1 VSLNAEHVSHE
12 RAAILA
18 RMREEVAAI
27 CAEAPRVW
35 RHCLAQARSMSAPPV
50 MTVVTGCGDSN
61 YAGLAARQALEGMLG
76 RPVIAWPAMDVA
88 SYPSRVLGEAL
99 LIAVS
104 VSGKV
109 GRTIDAVTA
118 HNRRGRTTFAVTAYG
133 DSDLAQAADGVV
145 ATGVRGTPG
154 PVPGT
159 ASYVASILGLLAFG
173 AAQTGRDDVA
183 AEVSSLLVE
192 LPGLLQRTTEFCRE
206 AVCGVQEPVFA
217 VGSGPDWGTANFA
230 TAKLL
235 EAAGAVSVPQDLEE
249 WAHEQYFA
257 TGEGRTVLA
266 FGHDDAA
273 QAGARQ
279 VTEMVAAVG
288 GRTIGI
294 GRDLGPAAYRALRLP
309 EAPPGLS
316 PLLTWLPAAV
326 FALEFA
332 EYHRRVPFGL
342 DRAGRM
348 QTVDKN
354 IFVAS
359 PSRA

>member
-1 VSLNAEHVSHE
+1 VSLNTDYVSHE
-12 RAAILA
+12 KSAILA
-18 RMREEVAAI
+18 RMREEISAI
-27 CAEAPRVW
+27 CTEAPQVW
-35 RHCLAQARSMSAPPV
+35 QRCLTQAGGISTLPGT
-50 MTVVTGCGDSN
+50 TVITGCGDSN
-61 YAGLAARQALEGMLG
+61 YAGLAVRQALEGMLG
-76 RPVIAWPAMDVA
+76 RPVIAWPAMDAA

-118 HNRRGRTTFAVTAYG
+118 HNRRGGTTVAVTAYD
-133 DSDLAQAADGVV
+133 DSDLAQAAGDVI

-159 ASYVASILGLLAFG
+159 ANYVASILGLLAFG
-173 AAQTGRDDVA
+173 AVRSGRDAIA
-183 AEVSSLLVE
+183 ADIVSVLAE
-192 LPGLLQRTTEFCRE
+192 LPGLLQRTTEFFRE
-206 AVCGVQEPVFA
+206 TVREVQEPVFM
-217 VGSGPDWGTANFA
+217 VGSGPDWGTANYA

-273 QAGARQ
+273 QTGARQ
-279 VTEMVAAVG
+279 VAEMAAAVG

-294 GRDLGPAAYRALRLP
+294 GRNLGPAVERALRLP
-309 EAPPGLS
+309 ETPPGLS
-316 PLLTWLPAAV
+316 PLLTWLPAAL

-332 EYHRRVPFGL
+332 EYHQRSPFGL
-342 DRAGRM
+342 DQIGRM
-348 QTVDKN
+348 QTVDQN